1 MPILYDGKT
10 IDDLWS
16 RCMKGS
22 TDEFMIFHDRHFTF
36 ITYFFLQLLH
46 FIFTLIPHSVCM
58 INGERRL
65 LHCKEKSGP
74 KF

>member
-22 TDEFMIFHDRHFTF
+22 TDEFMNVHDRSFTF
-36 ITYFFLQLLH
+36 IIYFFTITS
-46 FIFTLIPHSVCM
+46 FYFYFNSTF
-58 INGERRL
+58 RL
-65 LHCKEKSGP
+65 YD
-74 KF
+74 